1 MIVEQMTMTFD
12 YTALAPSDHQWLTQT
27 ETEITVLMLET
38 QNLAQRYVMNVIQIG
53 ERLAEVKERLRH
65 NKAGGFEGWYTGKGW
80 KKTHVYRYLSAWEQ
94 FGNRSNLE
102 QFDISP
108 SALFALSA
116 RSVPEAARIEA
127 IERAEQGET
136 ITHTVAQQIIAPR
149 TLQQI
154 REQHA
159 DLFGR
164 LSAHGW
170 DSIGKPR
177 QKGMTTFISFRHGGT
192 GDENELAEGEL
203 PYWLEQLDE
212 SKVRREAQRKPI
224 APPATIATPPA
235 PDPAFTDLQQR
246 GETFGFTLHQRSN
259 GYELF
264 RDGKRYSLTAD
275 LAPVADTI
283 RIFEEGAAKRAAQA
297 ALVEPPAEPEPAPAP
312 QPRTTQDIYLAHR
325 TIIDDWQRTRSVAG
339 GLVWLACLSPE
350 EQDRNDRLADRL
362 FDWAWNASLTSR
374 ERVIE
379 LIDEAEQQIALPP
392 LLKTDRAAFEAEVRD
407 LLENTVVPDDYPLV
421 TGMLKAISRYAAIK
435 EGTV

>member
-12 YTALAPSDHQWLTQT
+12 YTTLAPSDLQWLTQT

-38 QNLAQRYVMNVIQIG
+38 QNLAQRYVMNILQIG

-102 QFDISP
+102 QFDIAP

-116 RSVPEAARIEA
+116 RSVPETARIEA
-127 IERAEQGET
+127 IERAQQGEA
-136 ITHTVAQQIIAPR
+136 ITHTVAQQIIVPR

-159 DLFGR
+159 DLFFR

-177 QKGMTTFISFRHGGT
+177 LKGITTFISFRHGGT

-203 PYWLEQLDE
+203 PYWLEQLDD
-212 SKVRREAQRKPI
+212 SKARREAQRKPI
-224 APPATIATPPA
+224 APPT
-235 PDPAFTDLQQR
+235 PDPAFADLQQR
-246 GETFGFTLHQRSN
+246 GETFGFTLHQRAD

-275 LAPVADTI
+275 LAPVAETI

-297 ALVEPPAEPEPAPAP
+297 APVELPTTPPL
-312 QPRTTQDIYLAHR
+312 TTYEAFDAV
-325 TIIDDWQRTRSVAG
+325 IDAWQRQRSAAA
-339 GLVWLACLSPE
+339 GLVWLCCLSPE
-350 EQDRNDRLADRL
+350 QRAHNERLSAVLYGWSSTADQEQIAAVLA
-362 FDWAWNASLTSR
+362 
-374 ERVIE
+374 
-379 LIDEAEQQIALPP
+379 EAETQIALPP
-392 LLKTDRAAFEAEVRD
+392 LAKVDRAAFEAEVRD
-407 LLENTVVPDDYPLV
+407 ALEFGVLDMYPLIA
-421 TGMLKAISRYAAIK
+421 GMLKAVARYAAVQ
-435 EGTV
+435 EVV